1 MVTEAKDQPYIVI
14 LMGPPG
20 GGKGTQA
27 KMLVQEF
34 GLIHYSTGDILR
46 EEARR
51 GTPAGLQARAYMEAG
66 ELVPDE
72 ILGGIVRER
81 LAALRPGQGCI
92 LDGYPR
98 SLAQARFL
106 EEIRGD
112 MPCTV
117 INIEVPEE
125 VLVRRLAGRRTCP
138 TCGKVYN
145 VHFSPPRV
153 AERCDDCG
161 SQLQRRKDDQAEVV
175 RERLRVYRE
184 TTRPVVD
191 FYRGLPGYHEV
202 DGSGD
207 AAQVFEAVSRA
218 VGILAS

>member
-1 MVTEAKDQPYIVI
+1 MGKAIRGEPQLVI
-14 LMGPPG
+14 LLGPPG

-27 KMLVQEF
+27 KLLAEEF
-34 GLIHYSTGDILR
+34 GLVHFSTGDLLR
-46 EEARR
+46 DEVRR
-51 GTPAGLQARAYMEAG
+51 GTPAGIQARVYMEAG

-72 ILGGIVRER
+72 LLGRIVRER
-81 LAALRPGQGCI
+81 LAALGPGQGCI

-98 SLAQARFL
+98 SLSQAHYL
-106 EEIRGD
+106 EEIRGTT
-112 MPCTV
+112 PLTV
-117 INIEVPEE
+117 LNIEVPEE
-125 VLVRRLAGRRTCP
+125 LLVQRLAGRRSCP
-138 TCGKVYN
+138 VCGKVYN

-161 SQLQRRKDDQAEVV
+161 SELQRRKDDQDEVI

-207 AAQVFEAVSRA
+207 AAQVFEAVKRA